1 MLPILWTEESEEHIA
16 RHNVTPAQV
25 EELVYSRPRW
35 VTPGRDDTTLIFG
48 VTDGGAHLVVVL
60 ADAMDGSWYVVT
72 ARPMTGSERKTF
84 DRKGR

>member
-1 MLPILWTEESEEHIA
+1 M
-16 RHNVTPAQV
+16 
-25 EELVYSRPRW
+25 
-35 VTPGRDDTTLIFG
+35 TPGRDDTTLIFG

-84 DRKGR
+84 ERKGR